1 MKPRLLVF
9 ASGGKGTE
17 EGGSGFKCLVEASRS
32 GILRAEI
39 VAVVS
44 NNPAGGVCTK
54 AFDLGINF
62 EHSPKGR
69 TADDYRELVHRYQAD
84 YVALSG
90 WLGKVEGLDP
100 RTTFNI
106 HPALDLVRF
115 GGKGF
120 HGHHVHEAVV
130 EAYRRGEV
138 THSGVTMHF
147 ATPKYDD
154 PFGIFFQ
161 RKVKILPDD
170 TADTLGR
177 RVNSLEH
184 LWQALITDRVV
195 QGQISWDGEDPRSIV
210 GMDIEL

>member
-1 MKPRLLVF
+1 
-9 ASGGKGTE
+9 
-17 EGGSGFKCLVEASRS
+17 VEASRS
-32 GILRAEI
+32 GVLRADI
-39 VAVVS
+39 VVVVS
-44 NNPAGGVCTK
+44 NHPAGGVFTK
-54 AFDLGINF
+54 ARDLGISF
-62 EHSPKGR
+62 VHSPKGR
-69 TADDYRELVHRYQAD
+69 TADDYRRIVADARAD

-115 GGKGF
+115 GGRGF
-120 HGHHVHEAVV
+120 HGHHVHEAVM
-130 EAYRRGEV
+130 EAYRRGGV

-154 PFGIFFQ
+154 PSGIFFQ
-161 RKVKILPDD
+161 RKVAILPED
-170 TADTLGR
+170 TAETLGR

-184 LWQALITDRVV
+184 RWQAVITDRVV